1 MHNYQYSL
9 YPITSIFKAIK
20 NVVNIKQDDKEY
32 LEAFTKRF
40 NNYKDIMET
49 QHGNLTLSKY
59 IKTLPGYDSSKIEKV
74 KLDSEWAYEKFVAY
88 NFIQGIDHRKMVR
101 TEDDLANQF
110 TLSFNSYP
118 CNVPNKK
125 NMIINYKNYVNNP
138 NHPGKKKQ
146 QLKKYSEK

>member
-1 MHNYQYSL
+1 MVNLKQGKKESL
-9 YPITSIFKAIK
+9 AAFNKCFK
-20 NVVNIKQDDKEY
+20 ND
-32 LEAFTKRF
+32 
-40 NNYKDIMET
+40 KDIMDP

-118 CNVPNKK
+118 CNVPNTK
-125 NMIINYKNYVNNP
+125 NMIINCKNYVNNP
-138 NHPGKKKQ
+138 NHPGKKNK
-146 QLKKYSEK
+146 QLKKYWEKELYNKLVFI